1 MKNINTP
8 YDDVFQTLLN
18 DCTELIIPV
27 VNEIFGENYTG
38 KERITFSP
46 NEHFLN
52 QQDGNTKEKITDSCF
67 VIQGA
72 VCKKYH
78 YEENL
83 REYNTNAEKM
93 EELKKKYQEIR
104 NRLELMCDAGMI
116 CEYTKCAI
124 IDMSNKVVENLTARY
139 ANVREEVKAVMGG
152 KVLDYE
158 AKDILKRGIRQ
169 GLEEGLLSLVRDGLL
184 SVEEAAKR
192 LQMSESEFKKLL
204 KQ

>member
-1 MKNINTP
+1 
-8 YDDVFQTLLN
+8 
-18 DCTELIIPV
+18 
-27 VNEIFGENYTG
+27 
-38 KERITFSP
+38 
-46 NEHFLN
+46 
-52 QQDGNTKEKITDSCF
+52 
-67 VIQGA
+67 
-72 VCKKYH
+72 
-78 YEENL
+78 
-83 REYNTNAEKM
+83 
-93 EELKKKYQEIR
+93 
-104 NRLELMCDAGMI
+104 MCIAGAGMI

-139 ANVREEVKAVMGG
+139 VNVREGVKAVMGG

-204 KQ
+204 QQ